1 MSRELEAALRELGL
15 APGATPRE
23 VERARR
29 ALALAWHPDR
39 FHGDPTREREAE
51 ERLRRVNAAFRTLA
65 EHGFPTDVPVASSRP
80 GVAPSGT
87 GKAAR
92 DRLVRRPSRGW
103 RAAWW
108 SAVFGLLTF
117 AYVTSNESRRPAA
130 ASSRGVEFAG
140 PVARALQPPR
150 PEARPRRDARRG
162 DRALG
167 IAGSAPP
174 PEAPA
179 PWAPPAR
186 PSPPPRSPFFT
197 LGASKEEVY
206 AIQGSPR
213 VATEERWSYG
223 YSYVDFDDDR
233 VVGWYDSRAEAL
245 RARLVP
251 RRPGAAAPFFT
262 VGSTKDDVLRV
273 QGSPRRFSDDR
284 WEYGY
289 SFVEFEGDRV
299 VRWYD
304 SRAHAL
310 RARLVPAEGV
320 VAPPYFTVGSTK
332 DEVLLVQGSPPRFDD
347 RRWEYGYSFVEFD
360 EAGRVVDWHDSG
372 QRPLLARRF

>member
-1 MSRELEAALRELGL
+1 RTDGRSDEA
-15 APGATPRE
+15 
-23 VERARR
+23 
-29 ALALAWHPDR
+29 
-39 FHGDPTREREAE
+39 
-51 ERLRRVNAAFRTLA
+51 
-65 EHGFPTDVPVASSRP
+65 VA
-80 GVAPSGT
+80 
-87 GKAAR
+87 
-92 DRLVRRPSRGW
+92 
-103 RAAWW
+103 
-108 SAVFGLLTF
+108 
-117 AYVTSNESRRPAA
+117 AA
-130 ASSRGVEFAG
+130 ASS
-140 PVARALQPPR
+140 
-150 PEARPRRDARRG
+150 
-162 DRALG
+162 
-167 IAGSAPP
+167 PP

-179 PWAPPAR
+179 PWAPSPR
-186 PSPPPRSPFFT
+186 PSAAPRPPYFT
-197 LGASKEEVY
+197 LGATKEEVF

-233 VVGWYDSRAEAL
+233 VVGWYDSRAEVL

-251 RRPGAAAPFFT
+251 RRPGAPSAFFT

-320 VAPPYFTVGSTK
+320 AAPSYFTVGSTK

-360 EAGRVVDWHDSG
+360 DAGRVVDWYDSG
-372 QRPLLARRF
+372 QRPLLARRY